1 MEKNTF
7 QNILDEP
14 IPKLPIKPLVP
25 KLYTPRKPRELSVIE
40 KELKELKERISEQK
54 RRYEEL
60 EEELFNLKKA
70 KLEENI
76 TIDHTESLGGQ
87 INEYVF
93 KRNEGDSQELFI
105 KFCEV
110 APNKIVEL
118 INKFATVKI
127 NLSAYVDVRHLETNS
142 VTSYFTRHRIFQ
154 LTQSDI
160 PNITEILKQ
169 KLNFL
174 IEEKI
179 GEDSLGQSGLVYE
192 GLNTI
197 TLVVSKTSRTKGSSY
212 IELPKFIANKKATI
226 NVQNIDNEC
235 FK

>member
-14 IPKLPIKPLVP
+14 IPKLSKKPLAP
-25 KLYTPRKPRELSVIE
+25 KLYTPRKSITYE
-40 KELKELKERISEQK
+40 KELEEKIRKQK

-60 EEELFNLKKA
+60 REEL

-76 TIDHTESLGGQ
+76 TIDHQESLGGQ

-93 KRNEGDSQELFI
+93 KRNEGGSQELFN

-118 INKFATVKI
+118 INRFATVKI
-127 NLSAYVDVRHLETNS
+127 NLSAYVDVRHLETNL
-142 VTSYFTRHRIFQ
+142 VTSYFTRHKIFQ

-169 KLNFL
+169 RLNFL
-174 IEEKI
+174 IEEKL
-179 GEDSLGQSGLVYE
+179 GEESLGQSGLV
-192 GLNTI
+192 I
-197 TLVVSKTSRTKGSSY
+197 
-212 IELPKFIANKKATI
+212 
-226 NVQNIDNEC
+226 
-235 FK
+235 